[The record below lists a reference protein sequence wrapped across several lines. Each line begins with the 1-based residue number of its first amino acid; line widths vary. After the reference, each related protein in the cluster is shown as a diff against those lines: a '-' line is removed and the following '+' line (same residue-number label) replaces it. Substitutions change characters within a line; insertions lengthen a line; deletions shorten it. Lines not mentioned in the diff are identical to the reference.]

1 MIERIAPAGLVGFWA
16 GESQINLTIAQC
28 RDEEPA
34 VAMPALDV
42 FVCTARAQVCLRAR
56 NDRAQRSFEGQ
67 FMKEFEA
74 ERLADHGPDTV
85 RADCEIGRL
94 AASRCELK

>member
-1 MIERIAPAGLVGFWA
+1 
-16 GESQINLTIAQC
+16 
-28 RDEEPA
+28 
-34 VAMPALDV
+34 MPALDI
-42 FVCTARAQVCLRAR
+42 FIRAARAQFGLRTR

-85 RADCEIGRL
+85 RADCKIGGL
-94 AASRCELK
+94 AASRCELKLAV